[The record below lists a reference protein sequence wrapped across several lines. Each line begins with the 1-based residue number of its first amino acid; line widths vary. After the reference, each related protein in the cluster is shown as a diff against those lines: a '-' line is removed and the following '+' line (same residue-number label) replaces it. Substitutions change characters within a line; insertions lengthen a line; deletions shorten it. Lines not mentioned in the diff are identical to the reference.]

1 MDPRF
6 PFCGLA
12 AYNVP
17 AVSRLRTNAMRKL
30 ILVALLCLGFSA
42 GARAQY
48 TDWKAIEDLGGPQEF
63 AARRAEL
70 IAQAKTG
77 YTLLFARSEIAEATH
92 YREDN
97 DFYYYTGVQ
106 DPGAVLAIDNV
117 TGKIFLFEPQ
127 QAGRTAQ
134 VYGANLLS
142 QPEEAKR
149 LGFETVLPIGNLD
162 LLLSTALS
170 AHPQVDLWVRLGF
183 PDKADGARS
192 EVGRDHAWKFAH
204 PYHEEIPQDLAPA
217 KLLAERYP
225 MAKLRDVT
233 SIIDAMRNIKR
244 PKEIEVLRRNGK
256 ISAEG
261 DRAAIAHARPGMFQ
275 YEIEA
280 RAYDYFYSHGSQGV
294 AYLAIVGSGKD
305 INTWHY
311 FSNRN
316 VIQADQLVV
325 FDYGASLDHM
335 TMDITRTFNIS
346 GKFTAE
352 QAKWYAVDLESQK
365 ATIALLKPGHTYEEA
380 EAAGKAVFEKAGI
393 GSQWYGFPGHF
404 VGLATHD
411 VLRPSG
417 PIKPGQVVT
426 VEPIVEFPDKQMHFR
441 VEDTIL
447 ITEGE
452 PEILSAAI
460 PKEMA
465 DVEKLVGSETREK

>member
-1 MDPRF
+1 
-6 PFCGLA
+6 
-12 AYNVP
+12 
-17 AVSRLRTNAMRKL
+17 MRKL
-30 ILVALLCLGFSA
+30 LIISALFLGWGTA
-42 GARAQY
+42 AQAQY
-48 TDWKAIEDLGGPQEF
+48 TDRQAIEDLGGPQEF

-70 IAQAKTG
+70 MAQAKTG
-77 YTLLFARSEIAEATH
+77 YTLLFARNDIPEASH

-106 DPGAVLAIDNV
+106 DPGAVLAMDNSS
-117 TGKIFLFEPQ
+117 GKILLFEPQ
-127 QAGRTAQ
+127 QVGRTAQ

-142 QPEEAKR
+142 QPEEAKK
-149 LGFETVLPIGNLD
+149 LGFDTVQPIGNLD
-162 LLLSTALS
+162 IWLSYALS
-170 AHPQVDLWVRLGF
+170 VHPQVDLWARLGF
-183 PDKADGARS
+183 PDKADGARG

-204 PYHEEIPQDLAPA
+204 PYHEDVPQDLAPG

-233 SIIDAMRNIKR
+233 QIIDEMRNIKR

-256 ISAEG
+256 ISAEA
-261 DRAAIAHARPGMFQ
+261 DRTAIAHARPGMHQ

-280 RAYDYFYSHGSQGV
+280 RAYDYFYSHGAQGV

-316 VIQADQLVV
+316 VIEANQLVV
-325 FDYGASLDHM
+325 FDYGASLDHL

-346 GKFTAE
+346 GKFTPE

-393 GSQWYGFPGHF
+393 
-404 VGLATHD
+404 
-411 VLRPSG
+411 
-417 PIKPGQVVT
+417 
-426 VEPIVEFPDKQMHFR
+426 
-441 VEDTIL
+441 
-447 ITEGE
+447 
-452 PEILSAAI
+452 
-460 PKEMA
+460 
-465 DVEKLVGSETREK
+465 

>member
-1 MDPRF
+1 MWPHEFMR
-6 PFCGLA
+6 GQNTMKKIWMA
-12 AYNVP
+12 ALWC
-17 AVSRLRTNAMRKL
+17 A
-30 ILVALLCLGFSA
+30 GFA
-42 GARAQY
+42 GAASAQY
-48 TDWKAIEDLGGPQEF
+48 TDKQAIEDLGGPQEF
-63 AARRAEL
+63 TARRAEL
-70 IAQAKTG
+70 MSQAKTG
-77 YTLLFARSEIAEATH
+77 FTLLFARNDIPEAAH

-106 DPGAVLAIDNV
+106 DPGAVLAMDN
-117 TGKIFLFEPQ
+117 GSGRLMLFEPP

-149 LGFETVLPIGNLD
+149 LGFPNVLPIGNLD
-162 LLLSTALS
+162 IWLAAVLS

-204 PYHEEIPQDLAPA
+204 PYHEEVPQDLAPG

-225 MAKLRDVT
+225 MAKLQDVT
-233 SIIDAMRNIKR
+233 PLIDAMRNIKR
-244 PKEIEVLRRNGK
+244 PKEIEVLRSNGK

-261 DRAAIAHARPGMFQ
+261 DRTAIAHARPGMHQ

-280 RAYDYFYSHGSQGV
+280 AACDYFYSHGAQGV
-294 AYLAIVGSGKD
+294 AYLAIVGSGKN

-311 FSNRN
+311 FSNRE
-316 VIQADQLVV
+316 VIEPNQLVV
-325 FDYGASLDHM
+325 FDFGASLDHL

-346 GKFTAE
+346 GKFTPE

-365 ATIALLKPGHTYEEA
+365 ATIALLRPGHTYEEA

-393 GSQWYGFPGHF
+393 AEQWYGFPGHF

-411 VLRPSG
+411 VMRASG
-417 PIKPGQVVT
+417 PIKPGQVIT

-441 VEDTIL
+441 VEDTVL
-447 ITEGE
+447 ITNGE
-452 PEILSAAI
+452 PEVLSFAI
-460 PKEMA
+460 PKELA
-465 DVEKLVGSETREK
+465 DVEKLVGSEAK

>member
-1 MDPRF
+1 MK
-6 PFCGLA
+6 
-12 AYNVP
+12 
-17 AVSRLRTNAMRKL
+17 KL
-30 ILVALLCLGFSA
+30 CFVALLGLWCTASV
-42 GARAQY
+42 RAQY
-48 TDWKAIEDLGGPQEF
+48 TDWQAIEDLGGPKEF

-70 IAQAKTG
+70 AAQAKAGFTI
-77 YTLLFARSEIAEATH
+77 LFARNDIPESSH

-106 DPGAVLAIDNV
+106 DPGAVLLMDNASGR
-117 TGKIFLFEPQ
+117 TTLFEPQ
-127 QAGRTAQ
+127 QVGRTAQ

-142 QPEEAKR
+142 QPDRAKK
-149 LGFETVLPIGNLD
+149 LGFDAVQPIGNLD
-162 LLLSTALS
+162 LALS
-170 AHPQVDLWVRLGF
+170 FLAGGKAGTELWVRLGF
-183 PDKADGARS
+183 PDKADGARP

-204 PYHEEIPQDLAPA
+204 PYHEDVPQDQAPT

-225 MAKLRDVT
+225 MAKLQDIT
-233 SIIDAMRNIKR
+233 PLMDAMRNIKR
-244 PKEIEVLRRNGK
+244 PGEIEVLRRNGK

-261 DRAAIAHARPGMFQ
+261 DREAIAHAKPGMHQ

-280 RAYDYFYSHGSQGV
+280 RAYAYHYGHGAQGM

-311 FSNRN
+311 FSNRE
-316 VIQADQLVV
+316 VIEPNQLVV
-325 FDYGASLDHM
+325 FDFGASLDHM

-346 GKFTAE
+346 GKFTPE

-393 GSQWYGFPGHF
+393 AEQWYGWPGHF

-411 VLRPSG
+411 VMRPTG
-417 PIKPGQVVT
+417 PIKAGQVIT

-447 ITEGE
+447 ITNGE
-452 PEILSAAI
+452 PEILSASI
-460 PKEMA
+460 PKEIP
-465 DVEKLVGSETREK
+465 DLEKLVGSEAKEK

>member
-1 MDPRF
+1 
-6 PFCGLA
+6 
-12 AYNVP
+12 
-17 AVSRLRTNAMRKL
+17 MRKL
-30 ILVALLCLGFSA
+30 IIAALLCLGFGA
-42 GARAQY
+42 AARAQY

-70 IAQAKTG
+70 AAQAKTG
-77 YTLLFARSEIAEATH
+77 CTLLFARNEIPEATH

-97 DFYYYTGVQ
+97 DFYYYTGLQ
-106 DPGAVLAIDNV
+106 DPGAVLGIDNA
-117 TGKIFLFEPQ
+117 TGNAILFEPQ
-127 QAGRTAQ
+127 QVGRTAQ
-134 VYGANLLS
+134 TYGANLLS

-149 LGFETVLPIGNLD
+149 LGFTSVQPIGNLD
-162 LLLSTALS
+162 NWISSVLT
-170 AHPQVDLWVRLGF
+170 AHPQVDLWIRLGF
-183 PDKADGARS
+183 PDKADGARG
-192 EVGRDHAWKFAH
+192 EVGRDHGWKFAH
-204 PYHEEIPQDLAPA
+204 PYHEDLPQDLAPG

-225 MAKLRDVT
+225 MAKLRDIT
-233 SIIDAMRNIKR
+233 PIIDGMRNIKR

-261 DRAAIAHARPGMFQ
+261 DRTAIAHARPGMFQ

-280 RAYDYFYSHGSQGV
+280 LAYDYFYSHGAQGV

-316 VIQADQLVV
+316 IIEANQLVV

-346 GKFTAE
+346 GKFTPE

-380 EAAGKAVFEKAGI
+380 EAAGKAVFDKAGI

-411 VLRPSG
+411 VLHPSG
-417 PIKPGQVVT
+417 PIKPGQVIT

-447 ITEGE
+447 ITEGD

-460 PKEMA
+460 PKEIA
-465 DVEKLVGSETREK
+465 DVEKLVSSEAKQK

>member
-1 MDPRF
+1 
-6 PFCGLA
+6 
-12 AYNVP
+12 
-17 AVSRLRTNAMRKL
+17 MRKL
-30 ILVALLCLGFSA
+30 SLLALFCLCFAAAAS
-42 GARAQY
+42 AQY
-48 TDWKAIEDLGGPQEF
+48 TDRKAIEDLGGPQEF

-70 IAQAKTG
+70 MAQTKTG
-77 YTLLFARSEIAEATH
+77 YTLLFARNDIPEAAH

-106 DPGAVLAIDNV
+106 DPGAVLAMDNA
-117 TGKIFLFEPQ
+117 TGKVTLFEPQ

-134 VYGANLLS
+134 VYGANMLS
-142 QPEEAKR
+142 QPDEAKR
-149 LGFETVLPIGNLD
+149 LGFPTVLPIGNLD
-162 LLLSTALS
+162 IWLSYALS

-183 PDKADGARS
+183 PDKADGARG

-204 PYHEEIPQDLAPA
+204 PYHEDIPQDMAPA

-225 MAKLRDVT
+225 MAKLCDVT
-233 SIIDAMRNIKR
+233 AMIDAMRNIKR

-261 DRAAIAHARPGMFQ
+261 NRQAIAHAHPGMYQ

-280 RAYDYFYSHGSQGV
+280 RAYDYYYSHGAQGV
-294 AYLAIVGSGKD
+294 AYLAIVGSGPD

-316 VIQADQLVV
+316 VIEGNQLVV
-325 FDYGASLDHM
+325 FDFAASLDHL

-346 GKFTAE
+346 GKFTPE

-393 GSQWYGFPGHF
+393 GNQWYGWPGHF

-411 VLRPSG
+411 VMRVTG
-417 PIKPGQVVT
+417 PIKAGQVVT
-426 VEPIVEFPDKQMHFR
+426 VEPIVEFADKQMHFR
-441 VEDTIL
+441 VEDTVL
-447 ITEGE
+447 ITDRE

-460 PKEMA
+460 PKELA
-465 DVEKLVGSETREK
+465 DVEKLVGSEK

>member
-1 MDPRF
+1 
-6 PFCGLA
+6 
-12 AYNVP
+12 
-17 AVSRLRTNAMRKL
+17 MRKL
-30 ILVALLCLGFSA
+30 SVMVLFCLCFAAAAS
-42 GARAQY
+42 AQY
-48 TDWKAIEDLGGPQEF
+48 TDWQAIDDLGGPKEF
-63 AARRAEL
+63 VARRAEL
-70 IAQAKTG
+70 AAQAKTG
-77 YTLLFARSEIAEATH
+77 YMLLFARNDIPEATH

-106 DPGAVLAIDNV
+106 DPGAVLAMDNAS
-117 TGKIFLFEPQ
+117 GKVFLFEPQ
-127 QAGRTAQ
+127 QVGRTAQ

-142 QPEEAKR
+142 QPDAAKK
-149 LGFETVLPIGNLD
+149 LGFDNVQPIGNLD
-162 LLLSTALS
+162 IMLSYALS
-170 AHPQVDLWVRLGF
+170 AHPQVDLWVRLNF
-183 PDKADGARS
+183 PDKADGARG

-204 PYHEEIPQDLAPA
+204 PYHEDTPADQAPA

-225 MAKLRDVT
+225 MAKLCDVT
-233 SIIDAMRNIKR
+233 PLIDAMRNIKR
-244 PKEIEVLRRNGK
+244 PGEIEVLRRNGK

-261 DRAAIAHARPGMFQ
+261 NREAIAHAHPGMHQ

-280 RAYDYFYSHGSQGV
+280 RAFAHYYANGAQGV

-311 FSNRN
+311 FSNRE
-316 VIQADQLVV
+316 VIEANQLVV
-325 FDYGASLDHM
+325 FDYAASLDHM

-346 GKFTAE
+346 GKFTPE

-393 GSQWYGFPGHF
+393 GAQWYGWPGHF

-411 VLRPSG
+411 VMHPSG
-417 PIKPGQVVT
+417 SIKPGQVIT

-441 VEDTIL
+441 VEDTVL
-447 ITEGE
+447 ITNGE
-452 PEILSAAI
+452 PEILSSAI

-465 DVEKLVGSETREK
+465 DVEKLVGSESKEK

>member
-1 MDPRF
+1 M
-6 PFCGLA
+6 G
-12 AYNVP
+12 
-17 AVSRLRTNAMRKL
+17 KL
-30 ILVALLCLGFSA
+30 TATRELTIVALLCLGFGA
-42 GARAQY
+42 AARAQY
-48 TDWKAIEDLGGPQEF
+48 TDWKAIEDLGGPPEF

-70 IAQAKTG
+70 MAQVKTG
-77 YTLLFARSEIAEATH
+77 YTLLFARNEIAEATH

-106 DPGAVLAIDNV
+106 DPGAVLALDNA

-142 QPEEAKR
+142 QPEEAKK
-149 LGFETVLPIGNLD
+149 LGFDTVLPIGNLD
-162 LLLSTALS
+162 LLLSSALS

-183 PDKADGARS
+183 PDKADGARG

-204 PYHEEIPQDLAPA
+204 PYHEDVPQDLAPA

-244 PKEIEVLRRNGK
+244 PKEMEVLRRNGK

-261 DRAAIAHARPGMFQ
+261 DRAAIAHARPGMHQ

-280 RAYDYFYSHGSQGV
+280 RAYEYFYSHGAQGV

-316 VIQADQLVV
+316 VIEANQLVV

-346 GKFTAE
+346 GKFTPE

-393 GSQWYGFPGHF
+393 GNQWYGWPGHF

-411 VLRPSG
+411 VLHPSG
-417 PIKPGQVVT
+417 PIKPGQVIT

-460 PKEMA
+460 PKEIT
-465 DVEKLVGSETREK
+465 DVEKLVGSEAKEK